1 MSIPELTAWFESI
14 GEKKFRGAQVFQWLY
29 KYGAETFDDM
39 TDLSKNL
46 RTTLNDAAVIQKL
59 KPLKTVSADDDER
72 ETTKKLLFEL
82 HDGLRVESVYIPDED
97 RKTICLSTQVG
108 CNLGCRFCA
117 TGTMGLSRNLTTG
130 EMVDQL
136 VYMRK
141 HIDPGITNIVFM
153 GMGEPFQNYDNLIA
167 ACEIITHQN
176 GPCVGKKKITI
187 STAGL
192 VPEIIRFAE
201 EHQPYSLAV
210 SLNATTDELRKS
222 IMPVAKKFPLDELLD
237 SLKFYNSFDRNRV
250 TLEYVLMAGINDSTE
265 DVRRLKKIVSFIG
278 RCKVNVI
285 VFNPVEQ
292 ADFNSPDDATIER
305 FMRELASIKS
315 PLTLRK
321 SRGGDISA
329 ACGQL
334 AVKNL

>member
-1 MSIPELTAWFESI
+1 MSIPELTEWFETI

-46 RTTLNDAAVIQKL
+46 RNTLHDAAVIQKL
-59 KPLKTVSADDDER
+59 KPLQTVATNDDER
-72 ETTKKLLFEL
+72 ETTKKILFEL
-82 HDGLRVESVYIPDED
+82 PDGLRVESVYIPDEG
-97 RKTICLSTQVG
+97 RKTVCLSTQVG
-108 CNLGCRFCA
+108 CSLGCRFCA
-117 TGTMGLSRNLTTG
+117 TGTMGLMRNLSTG

-136 VYMRK
+136 VHMRK
-141 HIDPGITNIVFM
+141 YTDPDITNIVFM

-167 ACEIITHQN
+167 ACEIVTHQN

-192 VPEIIRFAE
+192 VPEIMRFAE
-201 EHQPYSLAV
+201 ERQPYSLAV
-210 SLNATTDELRKS
+210 SLNATNDEQRKS
-222 IMPVAKKFPLDELLD
+222 IMPVAKKYPLDALLD
-237 SLKFYNSFDRNRV
+237 SLKYYNSFNRNRV
-250 TLEYVLMAGINDSTE
+250 TLEYVLIAGVNDTPE
-265 DVRRLKKIVSFIG
+265 DVGRLKKIVSYIG

-285 VFNPVEQ
+285 VFNPVEHSE
-292 ADFNSPDDATIER
+292 FRPPDESTIER
-305 FMRELASIKS
+305 FMRELSVINS

-321 SRGGDISA
+321 SKGSDISA

-334 AVKNL
+334 AVKS